1 MRGVMCTPDIDSI
14 LTRPQAQQTLRG
26 LTACCQHTQ
35 AMDFLFIITII
46 GFIIIIIVVTII
58 VVAVIINTIITSTIT
73 TVITILRVVNPCRS
87 EYGLAV
93 FAMNVD
99 FLL

>member
-14 LTRPQAQQTLRG
+14 LTRPQAQQTLQG

-58 VVAVIINTIITSTIT
+58 VVAVIINTIT
-73 TVITILRVVNPCRS
+73 TVITILCVVNPCRS